1 MHSFFLINPMNLRE
15 TRIIVIDDKKEDV
28 KNLLKLLDKK
38 GVPYNYYF
46 QDANMGNLPES
57 PLINV
62 RLIFL
67 DFVLGT
73 DSQPVKSKIATLMNV
88 LKRILHPD
96 NGPYIILAWTVLE
109 SAALDDLIT
118 PFKSELFKNP
128 DIPKP
133 VAIVNLDKINIMKN
147 LNHIHKNLKKAFNGN
162 NIFEI
167 LLDWECNGRTALA
180 DVIKALTDLS
190 AQHITRTTTSL
201 DDYSTLLRKAAERNM
216 CRFASSVSGEKNLKS
231 GNSILIDAQLP
242 LGNIFQDHLE
252 THIRKLTPK
261 YKLLSRKIYRS
272 RNAPEYS
279 APEKAQMNT
288 YFLLVSDPD
297 PSIKPG
303 NIYKANSVLRK
314 VHRSGKITLWK
325 KDFYAKSIIEKSK
338 TDSAVNGRIKELN
351 KKIIPILIE
360 VTPECD
366 YAQKNWR
373 GAKFIFGILWPP
385 LLARDS
391 RDKYLLKADKI
402 FPPLFIKYRGEVY
415 LLTFHA
421 NYQIMLPLSA
431 VKSIRPILRARKE
444 LLVDVQHWSAAHAS
458 RPGKTEF

>member
-1 MHSFFLINPMNLRE
+1 MNLRE
-15 TRIIVIDDKKEDV
+15 TKVIVIDDKREDV
-28 KNLLKLLDKK
+28 VNLLKLLDKE
-38 GVPYNYYF
+38 GVPYNYYYE
-46 QDANMGNLPES
+46 DANIDNLPQN

-73 DSQPVKSKIATLMNV
+73 DGQPIKTKLAALLNV
-88 LKRILHPD
+88 LKRILHPN
-96 NGPYIILAWTVLE
+96 NGPYIILAWTVHN
-109 SAALDDLIT
+109 SAALGDLIT
-118 PFKSELFKNP
+118 PFKSELLINT

-133 VAIVNLDKINIMKN
+133 VAIADLDKISVMQ
-147 LNHIHKNLKKAFNGN
+147 NLKQIDRKLKRTFDGG

-180 DVIKALTDLS
+180 DVIKTLTDLS
-190 AQHITRTTTSL
+190 AQQMTKTATSL
-201 DDYSTLLRKAAERNM
+201 DEYSTLLRKAAEKNM
-216 CRFASSVSGEKNLKS
+216 CRFASSLSGEKNLKP
-231 GNSILIDAQLP
+231 GKSILIDAQLP

-252 THIRKLTPK
+252 TYIRKLKPK
-261 YKLLSRKIYRS
+261 FRLLSRKIYGA
-272 RNAPEYS
+272 RNTPKYT

-297 PSIKPG
+297 SSIKPG

-314 VHRSGKITLWK
+314 VDRSGKITLWK
-325 KDFYAKSIIEKSK
+325 KDFYDKNMIKKSK
-338 TDSAVNGRIKELN
+338 TVPDVDARIKELN
-351 KKIIPILIE
+351 KIIIPILIE

-366 YAQKNWR
+366 YTQKNWR

-385 LLARDS
+385 RFARDN
-391 RDKYLLKADKI
+391 RDEYLQKADKI
-402 FPPLFIKYRGEVY
+402 FPPLLIKYKGEVY
-415 LLTFHA
+415 FLTFHA

-431 VKSIRPILRARKE
+431 VRSIKPILRARKE
-444 LLVDVQHWSAAHAS
+444 LLVDVQHWSATHAS